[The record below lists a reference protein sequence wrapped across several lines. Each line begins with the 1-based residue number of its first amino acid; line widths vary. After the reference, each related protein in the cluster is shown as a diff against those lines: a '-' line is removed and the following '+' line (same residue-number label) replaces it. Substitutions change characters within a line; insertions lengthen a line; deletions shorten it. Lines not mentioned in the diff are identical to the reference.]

1 MQMKDYINL
10 HKGAT
15 GLFVLVVMAV
25 FHQWQNPTMWIYLAL
40 HGAYGVLWVLKSR
53 IFPDKSWSRR
63 VSIWY
68 GVGVVWGGLTLY
80 WIAPVLL
87 ATRDVHAP
95 AWYLGICVGI
105 YAIGVFTH
113 FSADMQKS
121 MELKLRPGELITTGF
136 FARTR
141 NPNYF
146 GELLIY
152 LGFGM
157 LPMHWLPP
165 TILALFVLVYWLPR
179 MRAKDRS
186 LSRYPEFI
194 NYSRKTGLFL
204 PIRVHVGS
212 DLSRSDGD

>member
-40 HGAYGVLWVLKSR
+40 HGTYGILWVLKSR
-53 IFPDKSWSRR
+53 IFPDKSWSRK
-63 VSIWY
+63 VSVRY

-87 ATRDVHAP
+87 AAGNVQAP
-95 AWYLGICVGI
+95 AWYLGLCVGI
-105 YAIGVFTH
+105 YSIGVFTH
-113 FSADMQKS
+113 FGADMQKS
-121 MELKLRPGELITTGF
+121 MALELRPGELITTGF

-165 TILALFVLVYWLPR
+165 VVLALFVLVYWLPR
-179 MRAKDRS
+179 MREKDRS
-186 LSRYPEFI
+186 LSRHPGFV
-194 NYSRKTGLFL
+194 NYSRRTSLIL
-204 PIRVHVGS
+204 PIPVRV
-212 DLSRSDGD
+212 RSDPTGSADD